1 MRRFT
6 VWRAASMP
14 GAGKTCRW
22 SRRDADG
29 LRPMISR
36 SPNQQRSGAG
46 MSVDVVLYTTPNCSY
61 CVQAK
66 QLLVRKGVAYRE
78 IDVSRDGAL
87 RTEVMARSG
96 QRT

>member
-1 MRRFT
+1 
-6 VWRAASMP
+6 
-14 GAGKTCRW
+14 
-22 SRRDADG
+22 
-29 LRPMISR
+29 
-36 SPNQQRSGAG
+36 

-66 QLLVRKGVAYRE
+66 QLLVRKGAAYRE

-96 QRT
+96 QRTVPQIWIGEYHVGGFNELYALERAGTLDALLAGGTLN